1 LSGHEVQATVLACK
15 QSIHCHNHNCTNV
28 QINVC
33 LCVIAS
39 RHVVQVSPISN
50 VGQKEQPA
58 SQQGDCGYSG
68 AILPLVIDLED
79 SSDAP
84 DGVASTSMP
93 SAVLTQTVEQPLQHL
108 NTAEIPVQLVSITD
122 HSTVPE
128 STVIREVT
136 AVTESESATAVDL
149 TVAKQR
155 RLIATETSV
164 SIQSCSTLDS
174 GVTSADSL
182 SDEYKKRYE
191 KYENL
196 CMLITLKDRELA
208 ELNDERKRLHQLLVD
223 LQRSILARPV
233 AITATA
239 IADMAFDD
247 GAPTAPPNTT
257 EAVEDADRE
266 KDRDESAQDKV
277 AATTV
282 AYRRRPAHRG
292 VTSVRVMVKSTH
304 PPTAHSTKINL
315 SRYNS
320 LFCNYDD
327 ATAHRKR
334 STDVAVASEDVACGI
349 QATDL
354 TSGGSERATKYDDAT
369 EEVVRPPASTMV
381 PEKLC
386 CDLDGTTSF
395 LRTKADRRSEDI
407 DAGNDRRVVSDAVPT
422 IQGVVQYQRRPDDV
436 CQTSIMSV
444 LESYPTRHETAGVVA
459 AQSITVGHDR
469 APSDAYIVPE
479 DSQRAAR
486 QIADVARHQQFV
498 LTTTGET
505 ILSSARPKR
514 DISDQR
520 SVVLSTMRPELSL
533 VLTSSEKYHP
543 AGAGAEPELSPRSA
557 YQHRELRPP
566 PPPYPHRRSDLPQ
579 SYAPMA
585 ASGLSP
591 REQAAGI
598 QSSHSQLDHSV
609 APTATCAY
617 WKENSAGPRTVYVQP
632 MRAENQATTVI
643 QPSSDCTGKEVDV
656 LVLRQPCSD
665 IPPSGYVVSEAMLL
679 SSRMSPPALPLR
691 TGVRTTYN
699 QRPTDNIHESVG
711 VEQTQYLHHVAA
723 DMAQPRPRN
732 VASYHGNRLSN
743 PQTLDAAP
751 QQLTYPTP
759 PNTTNAEQRYATMT
773 LSSAARDVVNRHEV
787 DRRPLDQLQHFVDGQ
802 RRPLPDQLA
811 LDTSD
816 PRLRPPSPGL
826 MTSGHLNNVDGR
838 SHIPTVGVDYLH
850 QDSAAVPVMRVG
862 DCVAITEADF
872 SRRGVYHTAHPSGF
886 AARAGAPPQR
896 YRNPCQAVPPRGP
909 PRSGAV
915 GPAPAPLDM
924 SGAKR
929 RRYSSL
935 NKVIAA
941 FCRLSTL
948 NRYVYLYILSS

>member
-1 LSGHEVQATVLACK
+1 MR
-15 QSIHCHNHNCTNV
+15 
-28 QINVC
+28 

-39 RHVVQVSPISN
+39 RHVAQVSPISN
-50 VGQKEQPA
+50 VGQKEQLA
-58 SQQGDCGYSG
+58 TSQQGDCGYSG
-68 AILPLVIDLED
+68 GILPLVIDLED
-79 SSDAP
+79 SSDTP
-84 DGVASTSMP
+84 DGVASTTMP
-93 SAVLTQTVEQPLQHL
+93 SAVLTQTVEQPVQYLS
-108 NTAEIPVQLVSITD
+108 TVEIPVQLVSISD
-122 HSTVPE
+122 HSTAPE
-128 STVIREVT
+128 CTVTREVT
-136 AVTESESATAVDL
+136 AVAESESATAVDL

-155 RLIATETSV
+155 RLIPTEASV
-164 SIQSCSTLDS
+164 SIESCSTLDS

-196 CMLITLKDRELA
+196 CMLITMKDRELA

-233 AITATA
+233 ADTATA
-239 IADMAFDD
+239 AVAFDD
-247 GAPTAPPNTT
+247 GPPTAPPNST
-257 EAVEDADRE
+257 EAAEEGDRE

-292 VTSVRVMVKSTH
+292 VTSVRVMVKSTQ

-334 STDVAVASEDVACGI
+334 STDVAVASEDVASGI
-349 QATDL
+349 HATDL
-354 TSGGSERATKYDDAT
+354 TSGGSERATKYNDSS
-369 EEVVRPPASTMV
+369 EEVVHPPASTMV
-381 PEKLC
+381 PEELC
-386 CDLDGTTSF
+386 RDLDGTTSF
-395 LRTKADRRSEDI
+395 LRTKAERRSEEI
-407 DAGNDRRVVSDAVPT
+407 DAGYSRRVVSDADPT
-422 IQGVVQYQRRPDDV
+422 IQGVVQYQRCPDDI
-436 CQTSIMSV
+436 CQISRMSL

-459 AQSITVGHDR
+459 AQNMTVGHDS

-479 DSQRAAR
+479 VSQRAAR
-486 QIADVARHQQFV
+486 QITDAARHQQFV
-498 LTTTGET
+498 LATTDET
-505 ILSSARPKR
+505 ILSTARPKR
-514 DISDQR
+514 DMSDQR

-533 VLTSSEKYHP
+533 VLTSSEKYHS
-543 AGAGAEPELSPRSA
+543 AGAGAEPEVSPRSI

-598 QSSHSQLDHSV
+598 QASRSHLDHSV
-609 APTATCAY
+609 APTVTYAY
-617 WKENSAGPRTVYVQP
+617 RKENSTGPRTVYVQP
-632 MRAENQATTVI
+632 MRAENQATTVV
-643 QPSSDCTGKEVDV
+643 QPSAACPGKEVDV
-656 LVLRQPCSD
+656 VVLRQPCSD
-665 IPPSGYVVSEAMLL
+665 ILPTGHVVSEAMFL

-699 QRPTDNIHESVG
+699 QRPTDNVHESVD

-723 DMAQPRPRN
+723 DMTQPRPRN
-732 VASYHGNRLSN
+732 IASYHGNRLSN
-743 PQTLDAAP
+743 PHTLDAAP
-751 QQLTYPTP
+751 QQLTHPAP

-773 LSSAARDVVNRHEV
+773 SSSAARDVINRHEI

-802 RRPLPDQLA
+802 RRPLPDQLV

-838 SHIPTVGVDYLH
+838 SHIPSVGVDYSH
-850 QDSAAVPVMRVG
+850 QDAAAVPVVRVG
-862 DCVAITEADF
+862 DCLAITEADF
-872 SRRGVYHTAHPSGF
+872 SRRGAFHTAHPPSGF
-886 AARAGAPPQR
+886 VARTGAPPQR

-909 PRSGAV
+909 PSSGAA
-915 GPAPAPLDM
+915 GLAPAPLDM

-935 NKVIAA
+935 NKVIST
-941 FCRLSTL
+941 FCRLSRL
-948 NRYVYLYILSS
+948 NR